1 MTDRVLVEALRAH
14 DPGAMAALYDSHA
27 EAVYRYCWSLLSS
40 VDSAQV
46 ALRDTLI
53 AAEAHAASLTDPDR
67 LRPWLLAL
75 ARGECLRRRQAKPE
89 EANTALVEVPPP
101 DDPADADLRMM
112 AWNAVRAL
120 EPSEREI
127 LELTTRNGLSSPDV
141 AAVLGSTARLVDV
154 DHGQARRR
162 LGDAI
167 TAEVLARKGPY
178 DCTARAQI
186 LTGFSGELTRE
197 LRDAVIRHVNDCET
211 CGPHRAR
218 QVSAAKVFELLP
230 TLLLPETLRVRVMS
244 CFTDPELEPYRQY
257 VARRSAALDAD
268 GFPLRKDGHGWPQA
282 MVGALAGV
290 ATLAA
295 IVMLFNFFGRES
307 GTVLAGVATGTF
319 PAPGEPAGVR
329 LPWTPGVEDPQVEVE
344 PILDSTVT
352 YPIGSGTST
361 APVTTTEPDL
371 GPIRPDGRPPSPR
384 NGRRSPPSHRRTPP
398 PSRRIPQSRSRR
410 HLRSRR
416 IQSRPIL
423 RSRHHRLSRVPRSRH
438 HRQSRALRSRHP
450 PQSHVPRSRHPR
462 RSRMRPPKLP
472 PRLLLQRSRSQNPH
486 LRSQNRSSHR
496 HHLSKSSRSRSP
508 SSPLPTYRW
517 TRSPLPSRRWTR
529 NPPPTRKRIKSPP
542 PTFRQTRNQSH
553 PPTRSP

>member
-40 VDSAQV
+40 ADSAQV

-371 GPIRPDGRPPSPR
+371 GPIRPPDPRPMPLPAPMPRPPQEPHDP
-384 NGRRSPPSHRRTPP
+384 GDPDWPPGGPGLPSSDPGGPGQPPGDPDPTWPDEPCPFPCATPP
-398 PSRRIPQSRSRR
+398 G
-410 HLRSRR
+410 
-416 IQSRPIL
+416 
-423 RSRHHRLSRVPRSRH
+423 
-438 HRQSRALRSRHP
+438 
-450 PQSHVPRSRHPR
+450 
-462 RSRMRPPKLP
+462 
-472 PRLLLQRSRSQNPH
+472 
-486 LRSQNRSSHR
+486 
-496 HHLSKSSRSRSP
+496 
-508 SSPLPTYRW
+508 
-517 TRSPLPSRRWTR
+517 
-529 NPPPTRKRIKSPP
+529 SPP
-542 PTFRQTRNQSH
+542 PA
-553 PPTRSP
+553 PPARPPLPPAP